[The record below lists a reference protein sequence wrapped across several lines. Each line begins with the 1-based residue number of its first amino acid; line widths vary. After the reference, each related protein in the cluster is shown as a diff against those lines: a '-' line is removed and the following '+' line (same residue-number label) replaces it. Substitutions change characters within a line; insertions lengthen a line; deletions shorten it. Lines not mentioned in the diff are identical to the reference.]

1 MVRGNF
7 QMKTRNGF
15 TLLEL
20 MIVCAIIALLS
31 AISIVRFV
39 QLIDIAR
46 ESVTKANLCSF
57 RAAIASYY
65 CDTKGLYP
73 VYLDSATRTNSNE
86 ILPVFIPR
94 YMQKIPQASLRRNVP
109 HNHSNAIATIT
120 TGEEEIATTTIADVG
135 GWIYSPSSGDI
146 RINCTCKDVAGLN
159 KIDGTRYYNYG
170 HEE

>member
-1 MVRGNF
+1 
-7 QMKTRNGF
+7 MKTRNGF

-20 MIVCAIIALLS
+20 MIVCAIIALLA

-46 ESVTKANLCSF
+46 ESVAKANLCSL
-57 RAAIASYY
+57 RAAIANYF

-73 VYLDSATRTNSNE
+73 VYLDSATRTNGNE
-86 ILPVFIPR
+86 VLPVFLPR

-109 HNHSNAIATIT
+109 HNHSNDIATIT
-120 TGEEEIATTTIADVG
+120 TGDQEIATASVADVG
-135 GWIYSPSSGDI
+135 GWIYSPLSGDI
-146 RINCTCKDVAGLN
+146 RINCTCKDVAGLD
-159 KIDGTRYYNYG
+159 KIDGVRYYNYG

>member
-1 MVRGNF
+1 
-7 QMKTRNGF
+7 MKTQNGF

-20 MIVCAIIALLS
+20 MIVCAIIALLA

-46 ESVTKANLCSF
+46 ESVTKANLCSL
-57 RAAIASYY
+57 RAAIAIYY

-73 VYLDSATRTNSNE
+73 LTLDSATRTDSNE

-94 YMQKIPQASLRRNVP
+94 YMRKIPQASLRRNVP
-109 HNHSNAIATIT
+109 HNNSNAVVVVD
-120 TGEEEIATTTIADVG
+120 TGEQEIATTTVSDVG
-135 GWIYSPSSGDI
+135 GWIYSSSSGDI
-146 RINCTCKDVAGLN
+146 RINCTCKDTASLD
-159 KIDGTRYYNYG
+159 KINGIRYFNYG

>member
-1 MVRGNF
+1 
-7 QMKTRNGF
+7 MKTRNGF

-20 MIVCAIIALLS
+20 MIVCAIISLLA

-46 ESVTKANLCSF
+46 ESVTKANLCSL

-73 VYLDSATRTNSNE
+73 VALDNVARIDSNE
-86 ILPVFIPR
+86 VLPVFIPR
-94 YMQKIPQASLRRNVP
+94 YMQNIPSANLRRNVP
-109 HNHSNAIATIT
+109 HNHSNAVATIT
-120 TGEEEIATTTIADVG
+120 TGDQEIATTTVEDVG
-135 GWIYSPSSGDI
+135 GWIYSSSSGDI
-146 RINCTCKDVAGLN
+146 RISCTCKDSASLD
-159 KIDGTRYYNYG
+159 KIDGIRYFNYG